1 MSGKKQRGHVPYRDK
16 ASQGLMK
23 RMHER
28 EPASQDPDVESHGH
42 ETEEEPEVEPPGV
55 DTTPPPHDLP
65 GAQSNVVE
73 LTSTNFDELVGQD
86 KAVVMDFYAPWW

>member
-1 MSGKKQRGHVPYRDK
+1 MRACCCAPRFACQRR
-16 ASQGLMK
+16 
-23 RMHER
+23 
-28 EPASQDPDVESHGH
+28 
-42 ETEEEPEVEPPGV
+42 
-55 DTTPPPHDLP
+55 TPTAATPTAEAAAEAAEAATRYVLCPQQRWLPLALPLPLSRGP